1 MDINLKLLMRLLNKI
16 YLLLFISLSLG
27 LKAQNY
33 QERQKQLEAQKISIK
48 KEIQQINNLINDSRK
63 KSIGLADELE
73 DIQLKISVR
82 DRLIRIN
89 NSQVN
94 NLSNIIS
101 NQNERIA
108 DLEVDLKKLK
118 DEYSKIV
125 YSSYKKR
132 SSEMKLM
139 FLFASDNIN
148 QAFRRFQYF
157 KQYSKYRKEQANKI
171 VSLQEEISNN
181 IDSLDKRKIEKQN
194 VVKENQSVRQ
204 TLNQDRIRQNNLYNN
219 LLKDQKNYAV
229 EIQEKEKQ
237 ARLIDNEIQKLIR
250 LAIAE
255 SNNNNNSSNFALT
268 PEGRLIS
275 NNFQSNKGRLP
286 WPVREGIITRRFG
299 TQPHP
304 VVRTT
309 TINSNG
315 ISIATSANS
324 IAYSVFEGEVLSVYG
339 FSGGNPG
346 VLIRHGKY
354 ISNYQNLSSIFV
366 KKGDKVMANDEIGIV
381 FTNESTGKTVL
392 KFNIF
397 NELKPENPTIWL
409 AR

>member
-1 MDINLKLLMRLLNKI
+1 MRLLNKI

-63 KSIGLADELE
+63 KSRGLADELE

-94 NLSNIIS
+94 NLNNIIS

-157 KQYSKYRKEQANKI
+157 KQYSKSRKEQANKI
-171 VSLQEEISNN
+171 VSLQEEISKN

-204 TLNQDRIRQNNLYNN
+204 TLNQDRIKQNNLYNN
-219 LLKDQKNYAV
+219 LLNDQKNYAV
-229 EIQEKEKQ
+229 EIQEKDKQ

-275 NNFQSNKGRLP
+275 SNFQSNKGRLP
-286 WPVREGIITRRFG
+286 WPVREGVITRRFG

>member
-1 MDINLKLLMRLLNKI
+1 MRLLNKI

-63 KSIGLADELE
+63 KSRGLADELE

-94 NLSNIIS
+94 NLNNIIS
-101 NQNERIA
+101 NQNDRIA

-125 YSSYKKR
+125 YSSYKKK

-181 IDSLDKRKIEKQN
+181 IDSLDKRKIEKQK

-204 TLNQDRIRQNNLYNN
+204 TLNQDRIQQNNLYNN

-275 NNFQSNKGRLP
+275 SNFQSNKGRLP
-286 WPVREGIITRRFG
+286 WPVREGVITRRFG